1 MKIRN
6 IPFGYTMENGK
17 ILLHP
22 TESQAV
28 QEIFSDYLDGQSL
41 LKIAESLNER
51 QVEYL
56 PEVAGWNKARLKRII
71 EDKRYIGSDS
81 YPSIIEQR
89 IYEKAQAVRASRN
102 TQKSLDRTADIFK
115 LQLPVLCE
123 KCGASMYRKHD
134 GRTTFGEKWVCKD
147 CGAVIKISDEAFL
160 SAITECINTLIAKP
174 SLLQSEPIPDEPP
187 VEVIRLK
194 NEIGRMLDSP
204 TIEKEPLKNRI
215 FEYASLLYE
224 NLDTTQRI
232 TEMIRATLQRT
243 RPLSCYNGELTA
255 EIAAAI
261 TLHADKTVSLTLKN
275 GQQIRK
281 ERTDG
286 SSITE
291 TGAHHRPDHTAGECA
306 QHTEHYQAGSRLL
319 PRIHQAGRT
328 AQQL

>member
-17 ILLHP
+17 IIYHP

-28 QEIFSDYLDGQSL
+28 QDIFSDYLDGQSL

-81 YPSIIEQR
+81 YPPIIEQS

-123 KCGASMYRKHD
+123 KCGEPMQRKHD
-134 GRTTFGEKWVCKD
+134 SRTTYQEKWVCQS
-147 CGAVIKISDEAFL
+147 CGEVIKISDEIFL
-160 SAITECINTLIAKP
+160 SEITECINFLIAKP
-174 SLLQSEPIPDEPP
+174 SILQYDPTPDEAP

-204 TIEKEPLKNRI
+204 AIEKEPLKNRI
-215 FEYASLLYE
+215 FEYASLVYE
-224 NLDTTQRI
+224 NLDTTQRM

-243 RPLSCYNGELTA
+243 RSLSCYNGELTA
-255 EIAAAI
+255 KIASAI
-261 TLHADKTVSLTLKN
+261 TLHTDKTVSLTLKN
-275 GQQIRK
+275 DQQIRK

-286 SSITE
+286 NSITE
-291 TGAHHRPDHTAGECA
+291 TGAHHCPDHTAYERT
-306 QHTEHYQAGSRLL
+306 QHTEHYQAGGRLL
-319 PRIHQAGRT
+319 PRIHQAG
-328 AQQL
+328 

>member
-6 IPFGYTMENGK
+6 IPFGYRMENGK
-17 ILLHP
+17 IIFHP
-22 TESQAV
+22 TESQTV
-28 QEIFSDYLDGQSL
+28 QDIFSDYLDGQSL
-41 LKIAESLNER
+41 LKIAQSLNER

-56 PEVAGWNKARLKRII
+56 PGTTGWNKARLKRII

-81 YPSIIEQR
+81 YPPVIKQN
-89 IYEKAQAVRASRN
+89 IYDKAQAARASRN

-123 KCGASMYRKHD
+123 KCGEPMQRKHD
-134 GRTTFGEKWVCKD
+134 SRTAYREKWVCKT
-147 CGAVIKISDEAFL
+147 CGEVIKISDDAFL
-160 SAITECINTLIAKP
+160 SAITECINYVIAEP
-174 SLLQSEPIPDEPP
+174 GILQYDSVPTEQP

-194 NEIGRMLDSP
+194 NEIGRMIDSP
-204 TIEKEPLKNRI
+204 AIEKEPLKNRI

-224 NLDTTQRI
+224 QLDTTERI
-232 TEMIRATLQRT
+232 TERIRATLQRT
-243 RPLSCYNGELTA
+243 RPLSCYNEELTA

-281 ERTDG
+281 EKNDATD
-286 SSITE
+286 STHIAKEST
-291 TGAHHRPDHTAGECA
+291 HHCSDHTAGECA

-319 PRIHQAGRT
+319 PRIHQAG
-328 AQQL
+328 

>member
-17 ILLHP
+17 ILCHP

-28 QEIFSDYLDGQSL
+28 QDIFSDYLDGQSL
-41 LKIAESLNER
+41 LRIAKNLNER

-56 PEVAGWNKARLKRII
+56 PGTTGWNKARLKRII
-71 EDKRYIGSDS
+71 EDKRYIGNAS
-81 YPSIIEQR
+81 YPPIIEQS
-89 IYEKAQAVRASRN
+89 IYDKAQAVRTSRN
-102 TQKSLDRTADIFK
+102 TQKTLDRTADIFR
-115 LQLPVLCE
+115 LQLPVICE
-123 KCGASMYRKHD
+123 KCGEPVQRKHD
-134 GRTTFGEKWVCKD
+134 SRTTFGEKWVCKT
-147 CGAVIKISDEAFL
+147 CGAVVKISDNDFL
-160 SAITECINTLIAKP
+160 SAITECINYLIAKP
-174 SLLQSEPIPDEPP
+174 IIVQNEPTPIDPP

-204 TIEKEPLKNRI
+204 TIEKETLKNRI

-224 NLDTTQRI
+224 NLDTTERI

-243 RPLSCYNGELTA
+243 RSLSCYNGELAA
-255 EIAAAI
+255 EITSAI

-281 ERTDG
+281 EKTDAG

-291 TGAHHRPDHTAGECA
+291 AGAHHRSDHTTDKCA

-319 PRIHQAGRT
+319 PSIHKAGRT
-328 AQQL
+328 A

>member
-1 MKIRN
+1 MKTRN
-6 IPFGYTMENGK
+6 IPFGYRMENGK
-17 ILLHP
+17 IILHP

-28 QEIFSDYLDGQSL
+28 QDIFSDYLDGQSL
-41 LKIAESLNER
+41 LKIAQSLNER

-56 PEVAGWNKARLKRII
+56 PGTTGWNKARLKRII

-81 YPSIIEQR
+81 YPPIIEQK
-89 IYEKAQAVRASRN
+89 IYDKAQAVRASRN

-115 LQLPVLCE
+115 LPLPVLCE
-123 KCGASMYRKHD
+123 QCGEPMQRKHD
-134 GRTTFGEKWVCKD
+134 SRTTYQEKWVCQS
-147 CGAVIKISDEAFL
+147 CGAVIKISDEALL

-174 SLLQSEPIPDEPP
+174 SILQCEPAPTEPP

-194 NEIGRMLDSP
+194 NEIGRVLDSP
-204 TIEKEPLKNRI
+204 AVEKEPLKNRI

-224 NLDTTQRI
+224 NLDSTERI
-232 TEMIRATLQRT
+232 TEMIRAALQRT
-243 RPLSCYNGELTA
+243 RSLSCYNGKLTA

-281 ERTDG
+281 EKTDG

-306 QHTEHYQAGSRLL
+306 QHTEHHQAGGRLL
-319 PRIHQAGRT
+319 PRIHQAG
-328 AQQL
+328 

>member
-17 ILLHP
+17 IIFHP

-28 QEIFSDYLDGQSL
+28 QDIFSDYLDGQSL

-56 PEVAGWNKARLKRII
+56 SGTTGWNKARLKRII

-81 YPSIIEQR
+81 YPPIIEKSV
-89 IYEKAQAVRASRN
+89 YDKAQTVRASRN
-102 TQKSLDRTADIFK
+102 TQKALDRTTDIFK

-123 KCGASMYRKHD
+123 KCRKPMQRKHD
-134 GRTTFGEKWVCKD
+134 SRTTYQEKWVCQS
-147 CGAVIKISDEAFL
+147 CGEVIKISDDAFL
-160 SAITECINTLIAKP
+160 SAITECINSLIAKP
-174 SLLQSEPIPDEPP
+174 SILQSKPTPDEPP
-187 VEVIRLK
+187 MEVIRLK
-194 NEIGRMLDSP
+194 NEIGRMLDSS
-204 TIEKEPLKNRI
+204 TIEKKPLKNRI

-224 NLDTTQRI
+224 NLYATERI
-232 TEMIRATLQRT
+232 TEMIRTTLQRT
-243 RPLSCYNGELTA
+243 RSLSCYNGEVTA
-255 EIAAAI
+255 EITSAI

-281 ERTDG
+281 EKTDAG

-291 TGAHHRPDHTAGECA
+291 TGAHHRSDHTTDKCA

-319 PRIHQAGRT
+319 SSVHQTGRT
-328 AQQL
+328 A